1 MPKKASTASQKARA
15 AAREG
20 AKYTVVFRQYS
31 AAKSARFAQN
41 RNARFDAQGDM
52 EMFRTSLVAGLEK
65 SVFAANQLVADQFAS
80 VASAANQLVADQ
92 FAGLE
97 KSVFAADRLAGLGS
111 VADLSASAVAG
122 LDKSVFAALI

>member
-52 EMFRTSLVAGLEK
+52 EMFRTSLVAGL
-65 SVFAANQLVADQFAS
+65 D
-80 VASAANQLVADQ
+80 
-92 FAGLE
+92 
-97 KSVFAADRLAGLGS
+97 KSVFAADRLAGVGS
-111 VADLSASAVAG
+111 VADFSASAVAG
-122 LDKSVFAALI
+122 LDKSVFAADRLAGVGSVADFSAS